1 MNRQTR
7 LKYLLSEQVQDV
19 PLIDI
24 GTTFMT
30 GLHGRAKESEHIQTT
45 SADPVYNLLALSS
58 EESWVLGSD
67 FDRAGLLFP
76 PPIPENGRFTDTFGI
91 QWSNE
96 DGEPSPMAH
105 PLETA
110 DLAAVKKYPRPV
122 WDQPIQSV
130 ESSMADPG
138 IIVADAPCPGL
149 LTLSLMLRSPWQF
162 IQDVA
167 ESNPVASALLEWAA
181 EAVLEAYASML
192 CRMTRQ
198 PDIVVYGDDLGT
210 MDSMYFSPQ
219 DFKQYLLPHLRMLLE
234 EIRRLTPAAV
244 CFHSCGAIR
253 PILPDIADLGIE
265 IYNLDTTSKT
275 MSVSDLRTALPSR
288 AVLHGATDLCALGTA
303 VVQGDK
309 ATTARLITHL
319 ARSAPAI
326 AAPTDSLAV
335 PEQVAAARSGA
346 AFIRCIGK
354 EGFDQL
360 RRYGPVRKL
369 IETAMTDIQT
379 KED

>member
-1 MNRQTR
+1 MNLQLR
-7 LKYLLSEQVQDV
+7 LKNLLSEQAPDA

-30 GLHGRAKESEHIQTT
+30 GLRSNAKELEHMQTA
-45 SADPVYNLLALSS
+45 SADPIYGLLALSP
-58 EESWVLGSD
+58 EESRSLGSD
-67 FDRAGLLFP
+67 FGRAGLLFP
-76 PPIPENGRFTDTFGI
+76 QPIPENGRFTDTFGI
-91 QWSNE
+91 QWSCE
-96 DGEPSPMAH
+96 SGEPSPTAH
-105 PLETA
+105 PLGSANLTT
-110 DLAAVKKYPRPV
+110 VKRYPRPV
-122 WDQPIQSV
+122 WDQPIQSA
-130 ESSMADPG
+130 ESSEADTS
-138 IIVADAPCPGL
+138 IFVADAPCPGL
-149 LTLSLMLRSPWQF
+149 LTLSLMLRNPWQF
-162 IQDVA
+162 IHDVA
-167 ESNPVASALLEWAA
+167 ESNSVAPALLEWAL
-181 EAVLEAYASML
+181 EAVSEAYASML
-192 CRMTRQ
+192 GRMTRQ
-198 PDIVVYGDDLGT
+198 PDIIVYGDDLGG
-210 MDSMYFSPQ
+210 MDSMYFSPA

-234 EIRRLTPAAV
+234 KIRRLTPAAV
-244 CFHSCGAIR
+244 CFHSCGAIK

-275 MSVSDLRTALPSR
+275 MTVSDLRTALPSR
-288 AVLHGATDLCALGTA
+288 AVLHGTTDLCALGTA

-335 PEQVAAARSGA
+335 PEQVDAARSGA
-346 AFIRCIGK
+346 AFIRRIGK